1 MKKILSVVAMLLM
14 LCMLVTLAPITALA
28 ADTPTIVISDAKNT
42 AGSEV
47 EVTVALVNNPGV
59 NRMMLFLQY
68 DTSKLT
74 YVGVEDSE
82 DGFIGNTHNPAT
94 GLLKWNQGIDN
105 LEGDVTLATV
115 TFKIAEGLADGE
127 TATISVTYD
136 NSDAQI
142 INNNG
147 ETVDFAVIPGTVTVG
162 EPDPNPIEDFV
173 YLIDGEN
180 LIIGDYV
187 GSTKTV
193 IIAETYEIDG
203 EVYTVTEINGFSKK
217 SGKTTYTYVPFYANG
232 TKGDT
237 DDTFVEVVYIPA
249 TVTKIGSLDDEY
261 YPFYGC
267 MDLKHAYIYG
277 DPEIADGTLGVYY
290 DEAEEADIAVPTTTI
305 HAYADTGVEAYAESW
320 GIAFEAIV
328 DAPAGCE
335 HVAGEAVRENETDS
349 TCTVAGTYDE
359 VVYCSVCGE
368 ELSRT
373 EKTKELAA
381 HTEAAAVVENET
393 NSTCTVAGTYDEVVY
408 CSVCGEEL
416 SRTEKTKEL
425 AAHTEA
431 AAVVENETDS
441 TCTVAGT
448 YDEVVYCSVC
458 GEELSRTEKTKAL
471 ADHTEA
477 DAVRENETD
486 STCTVAGT
494 YEEVVYCSVCGEE
507 LSRTE
512 KTKELAAHTAGD
524 AVVENATEASC
535 GEAGSYD
542 EVIYCSVC
550 NKELSRTHKTV
561 DALPHTP
568 GAAVREN
575 ETASTCTV
583 AGTYEEVVYCSAC
596 GEELSRTEKTKEL
609 AAHTEAAA
617 VVENETDSTC
627 TVAGTYDEVVY
638 CSVCGEE
645 LSRTEKTKELAAHT
659 EAAAV
664 VENETD
670 STCTVAGTYDEVVY
684 CSVCGEELS
693 RTEKTKELAAH
704 TEAAAVVENETNS
717 TCTVAGTYE
726 EVVYCSVCG
735 EELSRTEKTKELAD
749 HTEADA
755 VRENE
760 TDSTCTVAGTYDEVV
775 YCSVCGEELSR
786 TEKTKALADHTE
798 ADAVRENETDSTCTV
813 AGTYDEVIYCSVCDK
828 ELSRTEKTKELADHS
843 WTAADCETARTCSVC
858 GETDGVALG
867 HDFSV
872 EIESVD
878 PTVDAEG
885 YTVYQCSRCDETKT
899 VTVEKLTKPT
909 LTLDGTTVTVND
921 PSNVLV
927 QTGVKYVGA
936 NSGIDAT
943 AIVDWA
949 DFTGLTGTALN
960 GKNGYTNNGKAT
972 AIQVAENGDYI
983 FYVIYKNGDTSAFY
997 AEKITVVAA
1006 AGVPTVTVTGN
1017 TATLDINGNTLVQ
1030 LGAKYVGNA
1039 TINAADIKT
1048 MSAFTKLTG
1057 TALDGKSG
1065 YSNLG
1070 KNTVANLADGGNYIF
1085 YVIYK
1090 DALGNTKTIFINVTV
1105 NVANDKPTIE
1115 VVDGVATLKDNGFTL
1130 VQSGVKYVGDA
1141 DVNAA
1146 DIKGWGTFTKLAGTA
1161 LNGKSGYTNLGKAT
1175 EANLT
1180 EAGNYVYY
1188 VIYKDANNVTRTIFY
1203 NVTVE

>member
-373 EKTKELAA
+373 EKTK
-381 HTEAAAVVENET
+381 
-393 NSTCTVAGTYDEVVY
+393 
-408 CSVCGEEL
+408 
-416 SRTEKTKEL
+416 
-425 AAHTEA
+425 
-431 AAVVENETDS
+431 
-441 TCTVAGT
+441 
-448 YDEVVYCSVC
+448 
-458 GEELSRTEKTKAL
+458 AL

-617 VVENETDSTC
+617 VV
-627 TVAGTYDEVVY
+627 
-638 CSVCGEE
+638 
-645 LSRTEKTKELAAHT
+645 
-659 EAAAV
+659 
-664 VENETD
+664 
-670 STCTVAGTYDEVVY
+670 
-684 CSVCGEELS
+684 
-693 RTEKTKELAAH
+693 
-704 TEAAAVVENETNS
+704 
-717 TCTVAGTYE
+717 
-726 EVVYCSVCG
+726 
-735 EELSRTEKTKELAD
+735 
-749 HTEADA
+749 
-755 VRENE
+755 ENE

>member
-408 CSVCGEEL
+408 CSV
-416 SRTEKTKEL
+416 
-425 AAHTEA
+425 
-431 AAVVENETDS
+431 
-441 TCTVAGT
+441 
-448 YDEVVYCSVC
+448 
-458 GEELSRTEKTKAL
+458 
-471 ADHTEA
+471 
-477 DAVRENETD
+477 
-486 STCTVAGT
+486 
-494 YEEVVYCSVCGEE
+494 
-507 LSRTE
+507 
-512 KTKELAAHTAGD
+512 
-524 AVVENATEASC
+524 
-535 GEAGSYD
+535 
-542 EVIYCSVC
+542 
-550 NKELSRTHKTV
+550 
-561 DALPHTP
+561 
-568 GAAVREN
+568 
-575 ETASTCTV
+575 
-583 AGTYEEVVYCSAC
+583 C

>member
-335 HVAGEAVRENETDS
+335 HVAGE
-349 TCTVAGTYDE
+349 
-359 VVYCSVCGE
+359 
-368 ELSRT
+368 
-373 EKTKELAA
+373 
-381 HTEAAAVVENET
+381 
-393 NSTCTVAGTYDEVVY
+393 
-408 CSVCGEEL
+408 
-416 SRTEKTKEL
+416 
-425 AAHTEA
+425 
-431 AAVVENETDS
+431 
-441 TCTVAGT
+441 
-448 YDEVVYCSVC
+448 
-458 GEELSRTEKTKAL
+458 
-471 ADHTEA
+471 
-477 DAVRENETD
+477 
-486 STCTVAGT
+486 
-494 YEEVVYCSVCGEE
+494 
-507 LSRTE
+507 
-512 KTKELAAHTAGD
+512 
-524 AVVENATEASC
+524 
-535 GEAGSYD
+535 
-542 EVIYCSVC
+542 
-550 NKELSRTHKTV
+550 
-561 DALPHTP
+561 
-568 GAAVREN
+568 
-575 ETASTCTV
+575 
-583 AGTYEEVVYCSAC
+583 
-596 GEELSRTEKTKEL
+596 
-609 AAHTEAAA
+609 
-617 VVENETDSTC
+617 
-627 TVAGTYDEVVY
+627 
-638 CSVCGEE
+638 
-645 LSRTEKTKELAAHT
+645 
-659 EAAAV
+659 
-664 VENETD
+664 
-670 STCTVAGTYDEVVY
+670 
-684 CSVCGEELS
+684 
-693 RTEKTKELAAH
+693 
-704 TEAAAVVENETNS
+704 
-717 TCTVAGTYE
+717 
-726 EVVYCSVCG
+726 
-735 EELSRTEKTKELAD
+735 
-749 HTEADA
+749 
-755 VRENE
+755 
-760 TDSTCTVAGTYDEVV
+760 
-775 YCSVCGEELSR
+775 
-786 TEKTKALADHTE
+786 
-798 ADAVRENETDSTCTV
+798 AVRENETDSTCTV

>member
-393 NSTCTVAGTYDEVVY
+393 N
-408 CSVCGEEL
+408 
-416 SRTEKTKEL
+416 
-425 AAHTEA
+425 
-431 AAVVENETDS
+431 
-441 TCTVAGT
+441 
-448 YDEVVYCSVC
+448 
-458 GEELSRTEKTKAL
+458 
-471 ADHTEA
+471 
-477 DAVRENETD
+477 
-486 STCTVAGT
+486 
-494 YEEVVYCSVCGEE
+494 
-507 LSRTE
+507 
-512 KTKELAAHTAGD
+512 
-524 AVVENATEASC
+524 
-535 GEAGSYD
+535 
-542 EVIYCSVC
+542 
-550 NKELSRTHKTV
+550 
-561 DALPHTP
+561 
-568 GAAVREN
+568 
-575 ETASTCTV
+575 
-583 AGTYEEVVYCSAC
+583 
-596 GEELSRTEKTKEL
+596 
-609 AAHTEAAA
+609 
-617 VVENETDSTC
+617 STC

>member
-373 EKTKELAA
+373 EKTK
-381 HTEAAAVVENET
+381 
-393 NSTCTVAGTYDEVVY
+393 
-408 CSVCGEEL
+408 
-416 SRTEKTKEL
+416 
-425 AAHTEA
+425 
-431 AAVVENETDS
+431 
-441 TCTVAGT
+441 
-448 YDEVVYCSVC
+448 
-458 GEELSRTEKTKAL
+458 AL

-583 AGTYEEVVYCSAC
+583 AGTYEEVVYCSA
-596 GEELSRTEKTKEL
+596 
-609 AAHTEAAA
+609 
-617 VVENETDSTC
+617 
-627 TVAGTYDEVVY
+627 
-638 CSVCGEE
+638 
-645 LSRTEKTKELAAHT
+645 
-659 EAAAV
+659 
-664 VENETD
+664 
-670 STCTVAGTYDEVVY
+670 
-684 CSVCGEELS
+684 CGEELS